1 MFKLKSAVT
10 AFGIAIAMAVVAP
23 LATAQTV
30 LVLDPSRIV
39 RDSLGGQ
46 DIFNKVE
53 QIGAAMQAE
62 LAPQQQALQTEGESL
77 DAQAAGMTREQVEA
91 NPALLQQ
98 FQSYSR
104 RLQQH
109 MATTERRSQELQ
121 QTEAQALQ
129 VFGERMRT
137 AVEGIRASRGASVVL
152 NGQGV
157 YQVAPEADITD
168 EVIEELN
175 RTSPTIP
182 VTRVTLPDQSA
193 APAQ

>member
-77 DAQAAGMTREQVEA
+77 DSQAAGMTREQVEA

-137 AVEGIRASRGASVVL
+137 AVEGIRAARGASVVL

>member
-1 MFKLKSAVT
+1 MFKLKSAIS
-10 AFGIAIAMAVVAP
+10 AFSVAIAVAVAAP
-23 LATAQTV
+23 IAAAQSV
-30 LVLDPSRIV
+30 LVLDTARVV
-39 RDSLGGQ
+39 RDSAGGQ
-46 DIFNKVE
+46 DLYSKVE
-53 QIGAAMQAE
+53 QIGQSMQAE
-62 LAPQQQALQTEGESL
+62 LDPQQAALRTEGESL
-77 DAQAAGMTREQVEA
+77 DARAAGLTREQVEA
-91 NPALLQQ
+91 DAALMQQLQS
-98 FQSYSR
+98 FNR

-109 MATTERRSQELQ
+109 MVTTERRSQELA

-137 AVEGIRASRGASVVL
+137 ATESIRASRGADVVL

-157 YQVAPEADITD
+157 YIVAPGADITD
-168 EVIEELN
+168 DVIAEMN

>member
-62 LAPQQQALQTEGESL
+62 LAPQQQALQTEGK
-77 DAQAAGMTREQVEA
+77 
-91 NPALLQQ
+91 
-98 FQSYSR
+98 
-104 RLQQH
+104 
-109 MATTERRSQELQ
+109 
-121 QTEAQALQ
+121 
-129 VFGERMRT
+129 
-137 AVEGIRASRGASVVL
+137 
-152 NGQGV
+152 
-157 YQVAPEADITD
+157 
-168 EVIEELN
+168 
-175 RTSPTIP
+175 
-182 VTRVTLPDQSA
+182 
-193 APAQ
+193 

>member
-1 MFKLKSAVT
+1 MLKLKSAVT

>member
-30 LVLDPSRIV
+30 LVLDPSRII

-77 DAQAAGMTREQVEA
+77 DSQAAGMTREQVEA

>member
-1 MFKLKSAVT
+1 MFKLKSAMK
-10 AFGIAIAMAVVAP
+10 AFGIAIAIAVVAP

-30 LVLDPSRIV
+30 LVLDPARVV
-39 RDSLGGQ
+39 RDSAGGQ
-46 DIFNKVE
+46 DLYSKVE
-53 QIGAAMQAE
+53 QIGSAMQAE
-62 LAPQQQALQTEGESL
+62 LAPQQQALQTERDSL
-77 DAQAAGMTREQVEA
+77 DAQTAGLSREQVES

-98 FQSYSR
+98 VQSYSR

-129 VFGERMRT
+129 ILGERMRA
-137 AVEGIRASRGASVVL
+137 AVESIRTSRNADIVL

-157 YQVAPEADITD
+157 YQVSSNADITD
-168 EVIEELN
+168 AVIEELN

>member
-1 MFKLKSAVT
+1 MFKLKSAFS
-10 AFGIAIAMAVVAP
+10 AFGIAVAMAVVAP

-30 LVLDPSRIV
+30 LVLDPARIV
-39 RDSLGGQ
+39 RDSAGGQ
-46 DIFNKVE
+46 DIYAKVE

-62 LAPQQQALQTEGESL
+62 LQPQQQALQTERESL
-77 DAQAAGMTREQVEA
+77 DSQAAGLSREQIEA
-91 NPALLQQ
+91 NPALVQQ
-98 FQSYSR
+98 LQSYSR

-109 MATTERRSQELQ
+109 MATTERRSAELQ

-129 VFGERMRT
+129 IFGERMRS
-137 AVEGIRASRGASVVL
+137 AVETVRSSRGGEIVL

-157 YQVAPEADITD
+157 YQVSPEADITD
-168 EVIEELN
+168 EVIAELN

>member
-1 MFKLKSAVT
+1 
-10 AFGIAIAMAVVAP
+10 
-23 LATAQTV
+23 
-30 LVLDPSRIV
+30 
-39 RDSLGGQ
+39 
-46 DIFNKVE
+46 
-53 QIGAAMQAE
+53 
-62 LAPQQQALQTEGESL
+62 
-77 DAQAAGMTREQVEA
+77 
-91 NPALLQQ
+91 
-98 FQSYSR
+98 
-104 RLQQH
+104 

-137 AVEGIRASRGASVVL
+137 AVEGIRAARGASVVL

>member
-77 DAQAAGMTREQVEA
+77 DSQAAGMTREQVEA

>member
-77 DAQAAGMTREQVEA
+77 DSQAAGMTREQVEA

-137 AVEGIRASRGASVVL
+137 AVEGIRAARGALVVL

>member
-1 MFKLKSAVT
+1 MFKLKSAFS
-10 AFGIAIAMAVVAP
+10 AFGIAVAMAVVAP

-30 LVLDPSRIV
+30 LVLDPARIV
-39 RDSLGGQ
+39 RDSAGGQ
-46 DIFNKVE
+46 DIYAKVE

-62 LAPQQQALQTEGESL
+62 LQPQQQALQTERESL
-77 DAQAAGMTREQVEA
+77 DSQAAGLSREQIEA
-91 NPALLQQ
+91 NPALVQQ
-98 FQSYSR
+98 LQSYSR

-109 MATTERRSQELQ
+109 MATTERRSAELQ

-129 VFGERMRT
+129 IFGERMRS
-137 AVEGIRASRGASVVL
+137 AVETVRSSRGGEIVL

-157 YQVAPEADITD
+157 YQVSPEADITD
-168 EVIEELN
+168 EVIVELN